1 MNTLENNY
9 NLIERNFVDYIISIA
24 GPNKESDE
32 KRQSNLSIIKQ
43 IIVNGFNEPDIIV
56 HIFSFGSFPF
66 KDYHKDSDIDVTVVL
81 EDKTS
86 HKLITMNT
94 NDFLNR
100 ILTIIENSLR
110 NYFSQSGSDEYIER
124 IDADVRL
131 IKCKFEGVSFD
142 ISINN
147 FSGLFKIIFMHNLET
162 KYLDRYFYKKT
173 LVLIKTW
180 CYYQGCI
187 LGSNIGLLGSYAL
200 EILVLYMFNNY
211 GGTFN
216 NEIEAFFTF
225 FDLISKVNWENQV
238 LTIYGL
244 FDNNQLANY
253 GLNLENLFKEYKF
266 SDKQIIKYN
275 EISEFVKQFERFN
288 NIEKVQNFNVNKK
301 ALFIGK
307 YNMYIIDPIFNSN
320 NLAKSVNLHNYSRI
334 KELFLYMSNK
344 CNELIKGK
352 ISGILNPNEY
362 LNSLLEL
369 FSNILIKNNSTLF
382 RLNLP
387 GPKIVILPQKQQ
399 TKTSSTT
406 DSMKKEDD
414 NILLNMNNKYTNN
427 NYYPQNKESV
437 IRNSN
442 RISSMMWPSNTEIQ
456 EEQCLLDYYH
466 ENIAKVDYITPEI
479 NEFFNKNTIN
489 ISNPDYKKYEFIT
502 NEEVKEIEE
511 FEKNSII

>member
-414 NILLNMNNKYTNN
+414 NILLNLDIDYPYIQINLVFL
-427 NYYPQNKESV
+427 NYY
-437 IRNSN
+437 
-442 RISSMMWPSNTEIQ
+442 
-456 EEQCLLDYYH
+456 
-466 ENIAKVDYITPEI
+466 EN
-479 NEFFNKNTIN
+479 
-489 ISNPDYKKYEFIT
+489 
-502 NEEVKEIEE
+502 
-511 FEKNSII
+511 

>member
-9 NLIERNFVDYIISIA
+9 NLIERNFVDYIINLV

-32 KRQSNLSIIKQ
+32 IRQSKLSIIKQ
-43 IIVNGFNEPDIIV
+43 IIVNGFKEPDIIV
-56 HIFSFGSFPF
+56 HVFCFGSFPF

-81 EDKTS
+81 EDKST
-86 HKLITMNT
+86 HKLITMNS
-94 NDFLNR
+94 NEYLNR

-110 NYFSQSGSDEYIER
+110 NYFSQSDEYIER

-147 FSGLFKIIFMHNLET
+147 FSGLFKIIFMHNLEN

-180 CYYQGCI
+180 CYYQGSI

-253 GLNLENLFKEYKF
+253 GLNLENLLKKYKF

-288 NIEKVQNFNVNKK
+288 NIEEVQNFNVNKK
-301 ALFIGK
+301 ILFIGK

-334 KELFLYMSNK
+334 KELFSYMSIK
-344 CNELIKGK
+344 CNELLKGK
-352 ISGILNPNEY
+352 ISGTLNPNEY

-369 FSNILIKNNSTLF
+369 FNNIIINNSANLF
-382 RLNLP
+382 RLTLP
-387 GPKIVILPQKQQ
+387 SPKIVIAPPKQQ
-399 TKTSSTT
+399 SKTSSTIDT
-406 DSMKKEDD
+406 KKEDD
-414 NILLNMNNKYTNN
+414 NILQNINNKFTNN
-427 NYYPQNKESV
+427 SYHPQNKENA
-437 IRNSN
+437 IRNAN
-442 RISSMMWPSNTEIQ
+442 RIASMMWPSNSEIQ
-456 EEQCLLDYYH
+456 DEQSILDYINH
-466 ENIAKVDYITPEI
+466 NINKVDYITPEI

>member
-288 NIEKVQNFNVNKK
+288 NIEEVQNFNVNKK
-301 ALFIGK
+301 ILFIGK

-320 NLAKSVNLHNYSRI
+320 NLAKSVNLHNFSRI
-334 KELFLYMSNK
+334 KELFSYMANQ

-352 ISGILNPNEY
+352 MTGALNPNEY
-362 LNSLLEL
+362 LNSLLQL
-369 FSNILIKNNSTLF
+369 FHDLIVTNNSNLFKLTL
-382 RLNLP
+382 P
-387 GPKIVILPQKQQ
+387 SPKIVIVPPKQQ
-399 TKTSSTT
+399 MKTSSTPENAI
-406 DSMKKEDD
+406 K
-414 NILLNMNNKYTNN
+414 NNNKIY
-427 NYYPQNKESV
+427 
-437 IRNSN
+437 
-442 RISSMMWPSNTEIQ
+442 SMIWPSNSEIQ
-456 EEQCLLDYYH
+456 DEQYLHDYYL
-466 ENIAKVDYITPEI
+466 ENIVKIDYITPEI

>member
-456 EEQCLLDYYH
+456 DEQCLLDYYN

>member
-253 GLNLENLFKEYKF
+253 GLNLENLLKKYKF

-456 EEQCLLDYYH
+456 DEQCLLDYYN